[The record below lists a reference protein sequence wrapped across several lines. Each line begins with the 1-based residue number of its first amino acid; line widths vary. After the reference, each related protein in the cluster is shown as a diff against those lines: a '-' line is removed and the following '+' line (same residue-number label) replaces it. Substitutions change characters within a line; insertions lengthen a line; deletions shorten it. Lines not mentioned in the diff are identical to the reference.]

1 MALIQILPPEEA
13 KKIAAGEVIDRPAAL
28 VREFM
33 DNALDAG
40 ATLVE
45 VSVDGG
51 GMIRTEVTDDGEGM
65 AKEDMELCCL
75 THATSKIR
83 SMSDLD
89 SAETLGFRGE
99 ALAAAAAVSRL
110 EIISSRDG
118 IEAWKLETGPGKDI
132 SLERSRRTRGT
143 SVRALGLFDS
153 IPARKRFLKREGS
166 EAAACRNIFN
176 EKALAFPDRSFRFMQ
191 DGRLKV
197 FLPPE
202 SSYKNRFGK
211 IVLDSLE
218 KESLHEITANGQGF
232 QAVIVFGGP
241 SISRPDK
248 RQQYVFTNGRR
259 IQDYSLLQALEYG
272 LRGWFPNG
280 THPVG
285 TVYISIDPVL
295 ADFNIH
301 PAKREVRFADPGAIH
316 HSITSALENF
326 RRMAF
331 SYKDEEKPE
340 KNSEFFNEYIQQPA
354 QIPVTGNFTTEKLAA
369 VALTLGENEPLYQ
382 PTTAPLLM
390 KNGVRLLGRLFE
402 LFILVE
408 YEGRLFIIDQHAAH
422 ERILYDQFIS
432 ASIPKQELLVAIPLA
447 TENEADDRFLKDQK
461 NKLADLGITIEEDE
475 GGWRIEALPAGW
487 RLSDS
492 ETIREILSLRTAGR
506 NMAEHWAATL
516 SCKRAVKDG
525 DFLDDESAL
534 DLAERTLRLPDPRC
548 PHGRP
553 IWMEIRREEILRAVK
568 RM

>member
-51 GMIRTEVTDDGEGM
+51 GMIRTEVIDDGEGM
-65 AKEDMELCCL
+65 AKEDLELCCL

-83 SMSDLD
+83 SVSDLD
-89 SAETLGFRGE
+89 SADTLGFRGE
-99 ALAAAAAVSRL
+99 ALAAAAAVSHL
-110 EIISSRDG
+110 EILSSNG
-118 IEAWKLETGPGKDI
+118 LEAWKLEASPGKEI

-166 EAAACRNIFN
+166 EAAACRNVFN

-191 DGRLKV
+191 DGRLKA
-197 FLPPE
+197 FLPSE
-202 SSYKNRFGK
+202 SSYIGRFGK
-211 IVLDSLE
+211 IALDSLGE
-218 KESLHEITANGQGF
+218 KFLHEITANGQGF

-285 TVYISIDPVL
+285 AIYINIDPAL

-331 SYKDEEKPE
+331 SYNEASP
-340 KNSEFFNEYIQQPA
+340 KNSELFIENIQKPMQN
-354 QIPVTGNFTTEKLAA
+354 PVTESPTTEKLAA
-369 VALTLGENEPLYQ
+369 AALTLGENEPPYN
-382 PTTAPLLM
+382 PASSPLA
-390 KNGVRLLGRLFE
+390 KNGVRLLGRIFE

-408 YEGRLFIIDQHAAH
+408 YENRLFIIDQHAAH
-422 ERILYDQFIS
+422 ERILYDQLIS
-432 ASIPKQELLVAIPLA
+432 APIPQQDLLVAIPLT
-447 TENEADDRFLKDQK
+447 TENEADDHFLRDEK
-461 NKLADLGITIEEDE
+461 NNLANLGITIEEDE

-492 ETIREILSLRTAGR
+492 ETIREILNLRTAGR

-516 SCKRAVKDG
+516 SCKKAVKDG
-525 DFLDDESAL
+525 DYLDDESAL
-534 DLAERTLRLPDPRC
+534 DLAERTLRLPDPHC

-553 IWMEIRREEILRAVK
+553 VWMEIRREEILRAVK
-568 RM
+568 RL